1 MAAVAICAGWA
12 QDTVSLVGISAS
24 RTGDAV
30 AIELHTTGPADF
42 HVERF
47 TMGDWVS
54 VWSNQLA
61 SPGGVDEIPL
71 ELEQPELAGM
81 VEGASLATESHHA
94 SIRFYL
100 GPDADRTAVYL
111 SSDDDVATLTI
122 RKRAEFEPLAPD
134 FSPVDVEPAAAVE
147 TNPSSTEEDRLA
159 NYAPPAEPAPQPEYV
174 VSADGPADEPVEPAV
189 PEPAPSI
196 STPIKPVT
204 DYAPVEPTPASTSL
218 FTAES
223 AGPAPEPEPESVPVA
238 EDSTSVDLAPPAPRD
253 SAKSPNSF
261 YIPREST
268 AAPAKFASDPQ
279 TSLNELPGY
288 PQLAG
293 PSTEAA
299 VNYQYIPADMQ
310 GSGSGGSGGTT
321 SEEEPESL
329 SLEQMMEAATQMAAE
344 MKLQDDAPAASTQ
357 TPATSPIT
365 TPSTS
370 FRGQYDQRA
379 SLSPATGMG
388 KMREGKDSLIDYRI
402 DLFEIVGTPLD
413 QAITLLVAPTD
424 FNIIVDSSVGSN
436 SVSLSFK
443 DSQTNLKSALDL
455 LTRAY
460 GLEYA
465 VQANTIVV
473 AAKEQI
479 EGNLVQYDTQLFV
492 LSFADPTSVKEV
504 LIATTLLQ
512 PDQIEVYTGEKSY
525 LDVNDSTELA
535 ETSGRT
541 NQESMLME
549 SNMSSTPRNAVL
561 VKAVPEQMAGIA
573 EIIDRLDR
581 KPKLIELEVRV
592 CEITETGQQDLGLT
606 VNRDALG
613 DTSTSVG
620 WMESTNENDV
630 IEAFTLGSVYRSAL
644 DFTLTLNHLIDEGEA
659 TILAQPQLTTVEG
672 KQAIYFAGEQ
682 IPYVSERKIDPATGQ
697 ETLTVDFVDLGVTL
711 NFKPRLDNEG
721 KLTIDV
727 NPIVSSLIEMME
739 VTDGV
744 FAPRSQNR
752 QLRTTVRVANEEPF
766 AMAGL
771 ISERETEVIS
781 KIPLL
786 ADLPL
791 VGKLFRNRSKDANR
805 TEIIVLVIPRITE

>member
-24 RTGDAV
+24 RTGNAV

-54 VWSNQLA
+54 VWSNLLA
-61 SPGGVDEIPL
+61 PPGGVDEIPL
-71 ELEQPELAGM
+71 ELEQPELAGL

-111 SSDDDVATLTI
+111 SSDGDVATLTI
-122 RKRAEFEPLAPD
+122 RERAEIAPLASD
-134 FSPVDVEPAAAVE
+134 FSPVVATPEAEPLTTPSPAA
-147 TNPSSTEEDRLA
+147 DRLA
-159 NYAPPAEPAPQPEYV
+159 EYTPAEEMDPHPVPV
-174 VSADGPADEPVEPAV
+174 VSDDELTGNTGDPIELAEPLT
-189 PEPAPSI
+189 

-204 DYAPVEPTPASTSL
+204 AEAPVDTTPAPTPL
-218 FTAES
+218 FEAES
-223 AGPAPEPEPESVPVA
+223 AEPEPTA
-238 EDSTSVDLAPPAPRD
+238 TDSTPVDLAPPAPRD
-253 SAKSPNSF
+253 TAAAPSSF
-261 YIPREST
+261 YLPRESKP
-268 AAPAKFASDPQ
+268 APVRAASDPQ
-279 TSLNELPGY
+279 TSLSDLPGY
-288 PQLAG
+288 PQLAS
-293 PSTEAA
+293 PSTEAEI
-299 VNYQYIPADMQ
+299 NYQYIPADMQ
-310 GSGSGGSGGTT
+310 GSGSGSGGGTT
-321 SEEEPESL
+321 SEDEPESL

-344 MKLQDDAPAASTQ
+344 MMNQENAPASTQ

-365 TPSTS
+365 TPTTG
-370 FRGQYDQRA
+370 FRGQYDHRA
-379 SLSPATGMG
+379 SLSPAAGMG
-388 KMREGKDSLIDYRI
+388 AMREGKDALSDYQI

-460 GLEYA
+460 GLEYT

-479 EGNLVQYDTQLFV
+479 EGNLVEYETRLFV
-492 LSFADPTSVKEV
+492 LSYSDPMSIKAV
-504 LIATTLLQ
+504 LTATTLLKA
-512 PDQIEVYTGEKSY
+512 DQIEVYTGETKY
-525 LDVNDSTELA
+525 EDVNDSTELA
-535 ETSGRT
+535 ETTGRT

-549 SNMSSTPRNAVL
+549 SNLSSTPRNAIL
-561 VKAVPEQMAGIA
+561 VKAVPEQMATIA

-581 KPKLIELEVRV
+581 KPKLIQLEVRV
-592 CEITETGQQDLGLT
+592 CEITETGRQELGLT

-613 DTSTSVG
+613 DTSTSAG
-620 WMESTNENDV
+620 WLESSNDNSV
-630 IEAFTLGSVYRSAL
+630 IEAFTLGSMYRSAL
-644 DFTLTLNHLIDEGEA
+644 SFNLTLNHLIDEGQA

-682 IPYVSERKIDPATGQ
+682 IPYVSERKIDPSTGQ

-752 QLRTTVRVANEEPF
+752 QLRTTVRVGNEEPF

-791 VGKLFRNRSKDANR
+791 VGKLFRNRSKDADR
-805 TEIIVLVIPRITE
+805 TEIVVLVVPRITE